1 MTYTFET
8 WVSYPARAVNAEDG
22 LRIEFSV
29 PVHSDL
35 QAAMKNPEKRE
46 ILCKYRVRKGF
57 LWGQL
62 GRNARVKVEATI
74 VDGARGGQH
83 LHCSA
88 VDILEGKARTAKAD
102 PAARRME
109 KKLAKAAGVSMADL
123 RPGKPEKTKAAAPA
137 SNAPLTPQL
146 SIF

>member
-35 QAAMKNPEKRE
+35 QTAMKNPDKRE

-62 GRNARVKVEATI
+62 GRNARVKIEATL

-83 LHCSA
+83 LHCST
-88 VDILEGKARTAKAD
+88 VEILEGKPRTTKAD
-102 PAARRME
+102 PIARRME
-109 KKLAKAAGVSMADL
+109 KKLAKQAGISLADL
-123 RPGKPEKTKAAAPA
+123 RPQKPAKATASAPPA
-137 SNAPLTPQL
+137 VALSTPQL
-146 SIF
+146 SLF